1 MSQQSGRDESLEEPG
16 RDGLALYLLGSP
28 RTELDGR
35 PIVVDRRKAT
45 ALLSYLALT
54 QQTHRRDSLATLFWP
69 DYDQVTARGNLRNTL
84 SVLNKALAREWLEI
98 DRESV
103 SLKRATGLWI
113 DVEQFQERLAR
124 CHSHG
129 HPPGQVCPDCLPP
142 LSQAAALYSGDFLT
156 GFSLEDSPDFD
167 DWQRFQAEDLRQKLA
182 EALEKLGQGY
192 AAQADFKTAL
202 GYARRR
208 LALDPLHEPA
218 HRCLMQ
224 LYAWNGDRAAALH
237 QYEEC
242 VRIFAEEFGLPPDAE
257 TTALYEQIRAGEM
270 GQGAREQGSKGAGEQ
285 GRKDVGETSPPVQSL
300 PELVEGSRAAGASP
314 PRHNLPVQTTPFLG
328 REAELAELARL
339 LAEPT
344 VRLVTILGPGGM
356 GKSRLALETAARQLD
371 RFEHGAYYVRL
382 APLTTPESII
392 PAIAEALN
400 FSFYEGGT
408 QEQQLRD
415 YLHEKRLL
423 LVLDNYE
430 HLLAPLSS
438 PPLGGTKGGA
448 EIAAGLLKVAP
459 GLKILATSRA
469 RLNLQE
475 EHRFPISGIDFPETM
490 TQADVSQSSA
500 VQLFL
505 VSARRVQAGFALT
518 AENSEPVVRI
528 CQLVQ
533 GMPLGIILAA
543 TWLELLTPAEI
554 AAELARSLDFLA
566 TELADLPQRQRSM
579 RAVFDHS
586 WRLLSEPE
594 QEVFQ
599 QLSVFRGGFSREAA
613 EAVTGASLPVLL
625 GLANKSLL
633 QRAAEGRYEVHE
645 LLQQYGAEKLHR
657 ADKLQRA
664 ERLANQTAKVVDAG
678 FRETL
683 EVSGVRDRH
692 SRYYIAFLQQ
702 QETYLKGPRQQ
713 TVLAEIEVDLE
724 NARLAWDWAIKQGQI
739 EQIEQGLASLYEFYR
754 CRNRFPE
761 GLDAFKQAAEQLQ
774 ETDLQSQ
781 MQNPNSKIVLL
792 KLLARQG
799 AFYHF
804 LGHSRPVQELLQ
816 ESLEIARQLE
826 AQGEIAFTLNVLAHY
841 AMIRGAHRDA
851 EQMYQESLAIFRE
864 RGDQFNIAAV
874 LEGLANIYR
883 NYTGEYAEAKRL
895 HQECL
900 TISRETGHPQGIAS
914 ALDELAGISGRQ
926 GEYAQAEQYARESLA
941 IFKEI
946 GDQLGTARA
955 LGALGLI
962 TLHRGGVKSI
972 EAKPLLEESL
982 AIGLNTGHRDE
993 IAARYV
999 LLGHVVIELG
1009 EFQEGQQY
1017 CWQSLMIWREL
1028 DDLQGI
1034 AYALVHLGEAA
1045 VGLAD
1050 FQAVRQYLTEG
1061 LHTALKGQTVPM
1073 ALIGVNCWATLLVKE
1088 ANQPE
1093 KDGSSRKVPATAGQ
1107 EEQAVEL
1114 LALVQHHPATW
1125 RYYKDK
1131 AAHLLA
1137 KLEAELLPPEI
1148 VRAAQERGQAQD
1160 LWQTV
1165 EELLAESG
1173 QPKTE

>member
-1 MSQQSGRDESLEEPG
+1 MPPLRLF
-16 RDGLALYLLGSP
+16 LLGSP
-28 RTELDGR
+28 RLEAEAG
-35 PIVVDRRKAT
+35 PIEINRRKAV
-45 ALLSYLALT
+45 ALLAYLAVT
-54 QQTHRRDSLATLFWP
+54 AQSHNRDALATLLWP
-69 DYDQVTARGNLRNTL
+69 AYDQRKARTSLRSALTTLNNTPL
-84 SVLNKALAREWLEI
+84 GSYLVIGQEVVGLEPEAELWVDVAHFQALLAAHQKHAHPSEALCSECLTLLT
-98 DRESV
+98 EAV
-103 SLKRATGLWI
+103 GLY
-113 DVEQFQERLAR
+113 
-124 CHSHG
+124 
-129 HPPGQVCPDCLPP
+129 
-142 LSQAAALYSGDFLT
+142 QADFLA
-156 GFSLEDSPDFD
+156 GFTLPDTPEFD
-167 DWQRFQAEDLRQKLA
+167 DWQFFQSESLRQALA
-182 EALEKLGQGY
+182 STLERLVLAYRAQGEPE
-192 AAQADFKTAL
+192 TAL
-202 GYARRR
+202 PYARRW

-218 HRCLMQ
+218 QRWLMR
-224 LYAWNGDRAAALH
+224 LYAEAGQQAAALR
-237 QYEEC
+237 QYQLC
-242 VRIFAEEFGLPPDAE
+242 VQTLENELGLSPAEE
-257 TTALYEQIRAGEM
+257 TTSLYERIRSGDIGKEAGKRGGREAGEI
-270 GQGAREQGSKGAGEQ
+270 
-285 GRKDVGETSPPVQSL
+285 TSPPPGAPAASAFI
-300 PELVEGSRAAGASP
+300 EHSRPRTQENDIIQNLKSKIQN
-314 PRHNLPVQTTPFLG
+314 RHNLPTHTTPFLG
-328 REAELAELARL
+328 RKNELAELTLL
-339 LAEPT
+339 LAKPS

-356 GKSRLALETAARQLD
+356 GKSRLAVEAAARQLD
-371 RFEHGAYYVRL
+371 QFEHGVYFVRL
-382 APLTTPESII
+382 APLNAPERIT
-392 PAIAEALN
+392 PAIAEAVN
-400 FSFYEGGT
+400 FSFYKGSSP
-408 QEQQLRD
+408 EQQLQD
-415 YLHEKRLL
+415 YLREKRLL

-430 HLLAPLSS
+430 HLLDGVGVVVELLRTAPD
-438 PPLGGTKGGA
+438 
-448 EIAAGLLKVAP
+448 
-459 GLKILATSRA
+459 LKILATSRT
-469 RLNLQE
+469 RLNIQE

-505 VSARRVQAGFALT
+505 ASARRVQAGFALT

-528 CQLVQ
+528 CRLVQ
-533 GMPLGIILAA
+533 GMPLGIILAV

-554 AAELARSLDFLA
+554 VTELARNLDFLE
-566 TELADLPQRQRSM
+566 TDLRDLPERQRSM

-594 QEVFQ
+594 REVFQ

-613 EAVTGASLPVLL
+613 EAVAGASLRLL
-625 GLANKSLL
+625 LSLVNKSLL
-633 QRAAEGRYEVHE
+633 QRQPSGRFELHE
-645 LLQQYGAEKLHR
+645 LLRQYGAEKL
-657 ADKLQRA
+657 
-664 ERLANQTAKVVDAG
+664 ANQTSKVADAG
-678 FRETL
+678 IREAF
-683 EVSGVRDRH
+683 EVSSVRDRH
-692 SRYYIAFLQQ
+692 SRYYIAFLKQR
-702 QETYLKGPRQQ
+702 ETDLKGLRQQ
-713 TVLAEIEVDLE
+713 TALAEIEADLE

-754 CRNRFPE
+754 SRNRFPE

-774 ETDLQSQ
+774 EADLQSK

-804 LGHSRPVQELLQ
+804 LGHSRPAQELLQ
-816 ESLEIARQLE
+816 ESLGMARQLQ
-826 AQGEIAFTLNVLAHY
+826 ARGEVAFTLNFLADY
-841 AMIRGAHRDA
+841 ARIKGAHRDA

-864 RGDQFNIAAV
+864 WGDQFNIAAV
-874 LEGLANIYR
+874 FEGLANTYR

-900 TISRETGHPQGIAS
+900 TISRETGHSQGIAS
-914 ALDELAGISGRQ
+914 ALDKLAGISGRQ

-962 TLHRGGVKSI
+962 ILHQGEAKSS

-982 AIGLNTGHRDE
+982 AIGLNIGHRDE
-993 IAARYV
+993 IAGRYV

-1009 EFQEGQQY
+1009 EFQQGQQY

-1034 AYALVHLGEAA
+1034 AYALVHLGEAT
-1045 VGLAD
+1045 VGLID
-1050 FQAVRQYLTEG
+1050 FQAARQYLVEG
-1061 LHTALKGQTVPM
+1061 LHAALKGQTVPM

-1137 KLEAELLPPEI
+1137 KLEAELPPEI
-1148 VRAAQERGQAQD
+1148 VAAAQERGRARD

-1173 QPKTE
+1173 QAIARFR